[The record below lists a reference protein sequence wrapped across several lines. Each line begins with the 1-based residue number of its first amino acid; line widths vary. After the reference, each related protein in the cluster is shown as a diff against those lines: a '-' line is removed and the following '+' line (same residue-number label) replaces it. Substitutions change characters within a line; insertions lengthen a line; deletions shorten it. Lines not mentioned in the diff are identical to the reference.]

1 MSMWVCV
8 HACVCARVVFKC
20 GSALPILGGHLEG
33 ELVGG
38 LGNVAFDDMGG
49 GDGGHVDGGLLVDQ

>member
-1 MSMWVCV
+1 MCV
-8 HACVCARVVFKC
+8 NPPC
-20 GSALPILGGHLEG
+20 HLEG

-38 LGNVAFDDMGG
+38 LGDVAFDDMGG